1 MTILEATNLRK
12 SFGPP
17 SKRVEAVRGV
27 SLHIG
32 AGEILAFLGRNGAG
46 KTTTIKMIAGLL
58 SPDAGTV
65 TINGRSPHPVTSF
78 MSELADIAMTPV
90 SLLVR
95 LGRSVRRNANDTSL
109 DEGSIFSQIG
119 SVFEG
124 SRNLYLQLTAMDN
137 LLYFGATK
145 GLSRRQC
152 EVRAQEL
159 LRLFELEHKANS
171 RVRELSRGMQQKLS
185 IAVSIVH
192 RPRLLLLDEPT
203 NGLDVE
209 AAEAIKTMLVKLAA
223 EEGIAI
229 LLTTHQLD
237 VAQAVSHR
245 VAIIRDG
252 EIIVEGDTASL
263 IQRFSP
269 ESFTVKFEGTLS
281 VEQQG
286 ALCGLEGVVY
296 DGGSEVVCAS
306 ADNLYAVIDA
316 VRPNALI
323 SVEKGTT
330 DLTNVF
336 LKLVN
341 EKGGSTC

>member
-1 MTILEATNLRK
+1 MAILEATNLRK

-17 SKRVEAVRGV
+17 NKRVEAVRGV
-27 SLHIG
+27 SLHIN

-58 SPDAGTV
+58 SPDAGAV

-78 MSELADIAMTPV
+78 LGELAAAITTPLALIAR
-90 SLLVR
+90 SLSPAR
-95 LGRSVRRNANDTSL
+95 RAGQNSSRDGSV
-109 DEGSIFSQIG
+109 FSQIG

-145 GLSRRQC
+145 GLTRRQC
-152 EVRAQEL
+152 EARAIEL
-159 LRLFELEHKANS
+159 LRLFDLEHKANS

-209 AAEAIKTMLVKLAA
+209 AAEAIKAMLVKLAT

-237 VAQAVSHR
+237 VAQAVSDR

-252 EIIVEGDTASL
+252 EIIVEGDTESL
-263 IQRFSP
+263 IRRFSP
-269 ESFTVKFEGTLS
+269 EAFTVKFEGTLNA
-281 VEQQG
+281 EQQG
-286 ALCGLEGVVY
+286 ALSCLDGVAY
-296 DGGSEVVCAS
+296 DGGSEVVCAN

-341 EKGGSTC
+341 DKGGAAC